1 MWVISE
7 GIPPRII
14 RIIKIRDYA
23 DYADYAEQFTHSVG
37 FSVN

>member
-23 DYADYAEQFTHSVG
+23 DYADYAEQFSHSVG